1 MKDAENWVGQK
12 VACHKGIE
20 RKFLKVE
27 GHKGEEGRSE
37 EEKKGDKQLKQ
48 I

>member
-12 VACHKGIE
+12 VACH
-20 RKFLKVE
+20 KFLKVE

-37 EEKKGDKQLKQ
+37 EEKKE
-48 I
+48 INN